1 LMVEEPQEAKTH
13 GQDKDQETDEAEMLG
28 VLHAVLVCQLTL
40 PVWLREKEIVTTG
53 NLPRTAHFSS
63 ASTDPYHIY
72 PQALMPIGPI
82 TWKAQE
88 M

>member
-1 LMVEEPQEAKTH
+1 MVEEPQEAKTH

-28 VLHAVLVCQLTL
+28 ILHAVLMSYV
-40 PVWLREKEIVTTG
+40 REDVTTD
-53 NLPRTAHFSS
+53 NLPRTAYSS
-63 ASTDPYHIY
+63 TASTNPYHIY

-82 TWKAQE
+82 TWKPRE